1 MLDRLSNWI
10 QGFTDNAAQV
20 PVDDTAFVEAI
31 TALLVEAAMVDGAME
46 NAERANILA
55 LLTGQMELD
64 DDAAMAMFERQ
75 IKAHETRI
83 ELHAL
88 VREIRTE
95 TEIEDR
101 AIIMEMI
108 WMVVLAD
115 GQIDAHESQ
124 LMRRLAGLLYVD
136 DITSGLAQKRARQR
150 LLHASSVA
158 P

>member
-1 MLDRLSNWI
+1 
-10 QGFTDNAAQV
+10 
-20 PVDDTAFVEAI
+20 
-31 TALLVEAAMVDGAME
+31 
-46 NAERANILA
+46 
-55 LLTGQMELD
+55 
-64 DDAAMAMFERQ
+64 MAMFERQ

-150 LLHASSVA
+150 LLRASSVA